1 MDHSLDKKV
10 KRNDNKLCQKGK
22 LNYKNVFRSHLKV
35 TTDSADLIGPTYLS
49 YMTAF
54 HLITVSF
61 PRPWERHLINFHE
74 IHFCYLSAALVQ
86 FFYVLFVL
94 ILSHFLFVFISQ

>member
-10 KRNDNKLCQKGK
+10 KRNDNKLCQKRK

-35 TTDSADLIGPTYLS
+35 TADSADLIGPTYLS

-54 HLITVSF
+54 HLISVF
-61 PRPWERHLINFHE
+61 PTTLGKTFN
-74 IHFCYLSAALVQ
+74 
-86 FFYVLFVL
+86 
-94 ILSHFLFVFISQ
+94 